1 MRTLWTDVPFSLA
14 YRSIR
19 STIRQGSSTVKFCVG
34 SAHSLAFMSFVITPS
49 FDETNFFDIRIVNQG
64 ISWVSAR

>member
-1 MRTLWTDVPFSLA
+1 
-14 YRSIR
+14 
-19 STIRQGSSTVKFCVG
+19 
-34 SAHSLAFMSFVITPS
+34 LAFMSFVITPS